1 MSNLRKL
8 REERLL
14 TQEELAERVG
24 VTPLTISR
32 WENSKRKP
40 RLKSIRKLAKVL
52 KVDPKDIKFTG
63 EK

>member
-1 MSNLRKL
+1 MSNLKKL

-14 TQEELAERVG
+14 TQEELAEKVG

-52 KVDPKDIKFTG
+52 KVDAKDLKLLQ
-63 EK
+63 

>member
-1 MSNLRKL
+1 MSNLKRL

-24 VTPLTISR
+24 VTPLTVSR
-32 WENSKRKP
+32 WENHKRRP

-52 KVDPKDIKFTG
+52 KVDAKDLQF
-63 EK
+63 